1 MKSISTIE
9 ICTSTTANNQM
20 KRDGLG
26 CGIRQSDR
34 YRLRLK
40 HSSEVYGKI
49 FRPAVI
55 KELLSVVS
63 LSHTE
68 TKAHEHLTRT
78 VHGVIVMNRLYM

>member
-1 MKSISTIE
+1 
-9 ICTSTTANNQM
+9 M

-26 CGIRQSDR
+26 CGVRQSDR
-34 YRLRLK
+34 HRLRLK

-63 LSHTE
+63 LTHTQRQ
-68 TKAHEHLTRT
+68 THISGSYYPWSYRHKQAVYVNPST
-78 VHGVIVMNRLYM
+78 IFDM